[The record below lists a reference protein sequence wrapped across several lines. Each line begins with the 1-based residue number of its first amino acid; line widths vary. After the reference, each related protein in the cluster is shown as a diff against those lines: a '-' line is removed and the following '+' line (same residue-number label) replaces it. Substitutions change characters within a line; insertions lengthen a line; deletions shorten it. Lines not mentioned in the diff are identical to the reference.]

1 MGLHQERATRRVA
14 RFYANKVPLSTVS
27 YVGKRDTVESLAP
40 RPDDELIAASL
51 DGDRSA
57 FGALVLRYRKLVL
70 SVAYRICGDRALAD
84 DVAQET
90 FVRVWE
96 KLDTFRPEGNW
107 RGWICR
113 IASNLTVD
121 ALRRQD
127 PSVDIAQ
134 LSLAALDGQPE
145 RRILEAERAEA
156 VRSAILRLPMHV
168 RIALVLRE
176 YEELS
181 YTEIAEALDI
191 PLGTVKSRLSDAR
204 RRLGQELAPYMEE

>member
-1 MGLHQERATRRVA
+1 M
-14 RFYANKVPLSTVS
+14 
-27 YVGKRDTVESLAP
+27 ESLAP
-40 RPDDELIAASL
+40 RPDHELIAASL
-51 DGDRSA
+51 GGDRSA

-121 ALRRQD
+121 ALRRQN

-134 LSLAALDGQPE
+134 LSLAALGGQPE
-145 RRILEAERAEA
+145 RRVLEAERAEA
-156 VRSAILRLPMHV
+156 VRSAILRLPVHV